1 MNKYFKISPEWA
13 AKINVTNVAPRHP
26 DGWYLTLPTYA
37 QRIIQHLDPKE
48 DGTPWNVEDAVR
60 AIGGCVYSEYEA
72 LASQRGDEEYM
83 MNRTQTEPETEPT
96 DPEIETDP
104 EQVDGEEVT
113 NG

>member
-13 AKINVTNVAPRHP
+13 AKINVTDIAPRHP

-37 QRIIQHLDPKE
+37 RRIISYLDPKA
-48 DGTPWNVEDAVR
+48 DGTPWTIEEAVR

-72 LASQRGDEEYM
+72 LASQRGEESYM
-83 MNRTQTEPETEPT
+83 MNRTHESEESQEAT
-96 DPEIETDP
+96 
-104 EQVDGEEVT
+104 DGEEVA